1 VKSIIHASWQQSLR
15 WLIGSLAT
23 MMLALA
29 LISIAEFV
37 IGDSLVAEVLALIAV
52 ILLGSAFFIG
62 SVAFL
67 LLIYSRLR
75 DLLFHTDKEQG

>member
-1 VKSIIHASWQQSLR
+1 MKSIIDASWQQSLR

-23 MMLALA
+23 MMLALTLLA
-29 LISIAEFV
+29 IAEFV
-37 IGDSLVAEVLALIAV
+37 IGNSLVAEGLALIAV
-52 ILLGSAFFIG
+52 ILLGPALFIG
-62 SVAFL
+62 SIAFL